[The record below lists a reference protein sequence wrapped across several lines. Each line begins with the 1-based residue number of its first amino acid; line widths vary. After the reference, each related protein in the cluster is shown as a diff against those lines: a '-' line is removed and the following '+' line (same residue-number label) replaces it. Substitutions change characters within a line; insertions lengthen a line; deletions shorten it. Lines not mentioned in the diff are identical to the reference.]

1 MLKIETMKKIV
12 TFIACVFLPLLVG
25 GLSGFFTAGE
35 VVGEWY
41 VNLIKPAINPPAWV
55 FGPVWTT
62 LYLLMGISLYIIFT
76 SEKSP
81 LRTKAL
87 MLFGIQLFLNF
98 WWSILFFSFH
108 WLPTSIIEILVLWG
122 FIAAMIITFRKIK
135 PVAAYLQ
142 IPYLLWVSFATI
154 LNIAFW
160 WVN

>member
-108 WLPTSIIEILVLWG
+108 WLPASIIEILVLWG

-135 PVAAYLQ
+135 PFAAYLQ
-142 IPYLLWVSFATI
+142 IPYLLWVSFAAI

>member
-1 MLKIETMKKIV
+1 MKKIII
-12 TFIACVFLPLLVG
+12 FIACVFLPLLVG

-41 VNLIKPAINPPAWV
+41 INLIKPAINPPAWV
-55 FGPVWTT
+55 FGPIWTM

-76 SEKSP
+76 LEKRL

-108 WLPTSIIEILVLWG
+108 WLLVSIIEIVLLWG
-122 FIAAMIITFRKIK
+122 FILAMIIAFRKIK
-135 PVAAYLQ
+135 PFAAYLQ
-142 IPYLLWVSFATI
+142 IPYLLWVSFAAI

>member
-1 MLKIETMKKIV
+1 MKKIII
-12 TFIACVFLPLLVG
+12 FIACVFLPLLAG

-35 VVGEWY
+35 VMGEWY
-41 VNLIKPAINPPAWV
+41 INLIKPAINPPAWV
-55 FGPVWTT
+55 FGPVWAM

-108 WLPTSIIEILVLWG
+108 WLLGSIIEIIVLWS
-122 FIAAMIITFRKIK
+122 FIVAMIITFRKIK
-135 PVAAYLQ
+135 PAAAYLQ
-142 IPYLLWVSFATI
+142 IPYLFWVSFATI
-154 LNIAFW
+154 LNMAFW
-160 WVN
+160 WAN

>member
-1 MLKIETMKKIV
+1 MYIKKALILLLCL
-12 TFIACVFLPLLVG
+12 FIPLLVG

-41 VNLIKPAINPPAWV
+41 INLIKPAINPPAWV

-62 LYLLMGISLYIIFT
+62 LYLLMGVSLYMIFT
-76 SEKSP
+76 SEKSS

-108 WLPTSIIEILVLWG
+108 WQHISIVEILVLWG
-122 FIAAMIITFRKIK
+122 FIAAMIITFKKIK
-135 PVAAYLQ
+135 PIAGYLQ

>member
-1 MLKIETMKKIV
+1 MKKTI
-12 TFIACVFLPLLVG
+12 TFITCIFLPLFVG

-62 LYLLMGISLYIIFT
+62 LYLLMGLSLYIIFT

-108 WLPTSIIEILVLWG
+108 WLLFSIIEIVVLWS
-122 FIAAMIITFRKIK
+122 FIVAMIITFRKIN

-142 IPYLLWVSFATI
+142 IPYLLWVSFATM
-154 LNIAFW
+154 LNMAFW